1 MDKTRRAY
9 LRKVCRGGGEKIAS
23 VARVVHTRCGS
34 NSAKPVG
41 KYDEALRRKAR
52 QLCGEILTISRDT
65 LRRVVALLGGA
76 PHCAA
81 PTRHQCGLSSN

>member
-1 MDKTRRAY
+1 M
-9 LRKVCRGGGEKIAS
+9 
-23 VARVVHTRCGS
+23 
-34 NSAKPVG
+34 G

-81 PTRHQCGLSSN
+81 PTRHQCALSSN